1 MFGWPEFFV
10 DRVVFLPVQRDD
22 PREQCDAAS
31 GSDGSTRD
39 VQMILETALSAVA
52 RGARGAR
59 IDMSARMSVQERFLP
74 KVRPALEKSG
84 WRSDWQQEQVYV
96 RAFAEALG
104 RQAAILAA
112 WDRRTV
118 ITRQDIDDA
127 ARKMCGYMPI
137 AGRWC
142 PP

>member
-1 MFGWPEFFV
+1 L
-10 DRVVFLPVQRDD
+10 D
-22 PREQCDAAS
+22 
-31 GSDGSTRD
+31 RD
-39 VQMILETALSAVA
+39 VQMILDTALSAVA
-52 RGARGAR
+52 RGAKGAR
-59 IDMSARMSVQERFLP
+59 IDPSATVSVQERFLP
-74 KVRPALEKSG
+74 KVRPALEKSD
-84 WRSDWQQEQVYV
+84 WRSDWRREQVYV

-104 RQAAILAA
+104 RRAAILAA
-112 WDRRTV
+112 WDRRTL